1 MCGIAGFMSLVPG
14 PGPGAGELAKMTD
27 TLTHRGPDAA
37 GQAHH
42 DGVSLGF
49 RHLGVVAPG
58 GVGQPLFSPD
68 GNVSLVCD
76 GVIYNE
82 PELRAELAARGHRF
96 STPHDTEVIVHLY
109 EEMGTGLL
117 ERLRGQF
124 AFALHDRRRRRL
136 FLARDQ
142 VGILPLHHTLTPDA
156 FVFGSEAKAVLAF
169 PGVER
174 AVDMVGL
181 DQVLTFPGL
190 VSPRTMFQ
198 GIEALP
204 GGHYLLVEGGRVER
218 HRYWDFGRP
227 DPEAQE
233 ASEEEYTERLLE
245 LLDRSV
251 RRRLRADV
259 PIGLYLS
266 GGLDSSLI
274 AALAERVG
282 PGHPTFSVSFPN
294 TDINESGFQRL
305 MTNRLS
311 SAHHETRTDPSDV
324 VDGLRAMVLHAE
336 TPVKETYNTC
346 SLMLARS
353 AREAGVKVVLSGE
366 GADELFGGYVG
377 YRLDGLGPVG
387 PRSRGTPL
395 EEALERRVR
404 TRLWGDPGVKYERS
418 YHAWRH
424 TKMPLYSEEVRAT
437 FDRVDCL
444 DHPVVDGGSLAG
456 RDLLGQRSYLD
467 LRLRLA
473 DHLLGDHGDRMSM
486 AHSVEA
492 RHPFLDLDV
501 VEFAASVPSK
511 LKVNA
516 AGEKYLVRR
525 AARGLVPDA
534 ILGREKFGFQAPGS
548 PSVLRCGAEW
558 VAETLSPALIAK
570 QGYFDPEVVE
580 RLRQRFLSPDA
591 DLNPH
596 HEDDLLLVVLTFG
609 VLLDLFGLPD
619 HP

>member
-1 MCGIAGFMSLVPG
+1 MCGIAGFMSLGPG
-14 PGPGAGELAKMTD
+14 PGPGTRELAGMTD

-37 GQAHH
+37 GQTHH

-49 RHLGVVAPG
+49 RRLGIVAPG
-58 GVGQPLFSPD
+58 GAGQPLFSED
-68 GNVSLVCD
+68 GNVALVCN
-76 GVIYNE
+76 GEIYNE
-82 PELRAELAARGHRF
+82 PELRSELTARGHRF
-96 STPHDTEVIVHLY
+96 STRSDTEVIVHLY
-109 EEMGTGLL
+109 EEMGVELL

-124 AFALHDRRRRRL
+124 AFAIHDRRRRRL

-142 VGILPLHHTLTPDA
+142 VGVLPLHHTLTPDA
-156 FVFGSEAKAVLAF
+156 FVFGSEAKAVIAF

-174 AVDMVGL
+174 AVDLVGL

-198 GIEALP
+198 GVEALP
-204 GGHYLLVEGGRVER
+204 GGHYLLVEDGRVER

-227 DPEAQE
+227 DPDAPEMGEA
-233 ASEEEYTERLLE
+233 EYAEQLLE

-274 AALAERVG
+274 AALAERAA
-282 PGHPTFSVSFPN
+282 PGHPTFSVAFPGD
-294 TDINESGFQRL
+294 DINESGFQRL
-305 MTNRLS
+305 MAERIS
-311 SAHHETRTDPSDV
+311 SPHHETRIGPDEI
-324 VDGLRAMVLHAE
+324 VDGLRRMVLHAE

-346 SLMLARS
+346 SLALSRS
-353 AREAGVKVVLSGE
+353 AREAGARVVLSGE

-377 YRLDGLGPVG
+377 YRLDGLRPG
-387 PRSRGTPL
+387 PRTFGSPV

-404 TRLWGDPGVKYERS
+404 TVLWGDPGVGYERS
-418 YHAWRH
+418 YHAWRRS
-424 TKMPLYSEEVRAT
+424 KMPLYSEGVRDA
-437 FDRVDCL
+437 FAQADCL
-444 DHPVVDGGSLAG
+444 NHPVVDERALAG
-456 RDLLGQRSYLD
+456 RDPLDQRSYLD

-473 DHLLGDHGDRMSM
+473 DHLLGDHGDRMAM
-486 AHSVEA
+486 ANSVEA

-501 VEFAASVPSK
+501 VEFAASVPAR

-516 AGEKYLVRR
+516 SGEKYLLRR
-525 AARGLVPDA
+525 SARGLVPDT
-534 ILGREKFGFQAPGS
+534 IIGREKFGFRAPGS
-548 PSVLRCGAEW
+548 PAVLRSGAEW
-558 VAETLSPALIAK
+558 VADTLSPALIAK

-580 RLRQRFLSPDA
+580 RLRQGFLSPES
-591 DLNPH
+591 DLDPH
-596 HEDDLLLVVLTFG
+596 REDDLLLVVLTFG
-609 VLLDLFGLPD
+609 ILLDSFGLPD